1 MFEPNSEIVVAT
13 TSWPEFQA
21 ELRDTLLDL
30 GLKSMLHVRV
40 RDWARPAAAE
50 PAAAHG
56 HFAKLHSLFG
66 GEERDA
72 EPALSFFRMDE
83 TLYCACTGPVEDGGW
98 VRYSTEQKL
107 QITDLGWEQAT
118 GNGREMWGF
127 PDYCLY
133 FPHEGETLS
142 RPRRVFSP
150 GCYRDRVDADWAARL
165 AVDTLQ
171 GPLGAATPEG
181 LRVDRNGH

>member
-83 TLYCACTGPVEDGGW
+83 GLYGDCSGPVEDGGW
-98 VRYSTEQKL
+98 VRYSAEQRR
-107 QITDLGWEQAT
+107 QITDLGWAQAT
-118 GNGREMWGF
+118 GKDRGMWGF
-127 PDYCLY
+127 PAYCVY
-133 FPHEGETLS
+133 FPHEGELLS
-142 RPRRVFSP
+142 RPLKALIP
-150 GCYRDRVDADWAARL
+150 GSYRDLVDVGRAARL
-165 AVDTLQ
+165 AVDTLR

>member
-1 MFEPNSEIVVAT
+1 MFEPNSDIVVAT
-13 TSWPEFQA
+13 TSWEEFRV

-30 GLKSMLHVRV
+30 GLNSMLHVRV
-40 RDWARPAAAE
+40 ASWERPAVAE
-50 PAAAHG
+50 PAPHG

-83 TLYCACTGPVEDGGW
+83 TLYCDCSGPVEDGGW
-98 VRYSTEQKL
+98 VRYSTGQKRQL
-107 QITDLGWEQAT
+107 TDLGWAQAT
-118 GNGREMWGF
+118 GKDRKSWGF
-127 PDYCLY
+127 PAYCVY

-142 RPRRVFSP
+142 QARRVFSP
-150 GCYRDRVDADWAARL
+150 GVYRDRVNADWAARL

-171 GPLGAATPEG
+171 GPLGAQTPEG